1 MKVELNVVKHR
12 LKAFIISG
20 LFIVAG
26 LVAFFIRGGFNTG
39 IDFGS
44 GFSEKIQISPVGL
57 RVSYSGDSRALLSV
71 DGGVLTL
78 QIRSSDGVDTLEMPS
93 SSYPTAGD
101 VAKALSSKGIEVE
114 VVDGSLETAHLVSGF
129 GFPMKLSSSANR
141 INFATTGK
149 DITIADLRKALG
161 DAEGVSVQVVGNPND
176 GIFQIKL
183 PVTEGMKQRDAELM
197 ISSSLEKVFSSDEIV
212 VMQSDFFGPKF
223 SSQLISSA
231 IKAILIALVLI
242 LVYISIRFRL
252 SYALSSII
260 ALVHDV
266 LCMLSL
272 ILIFNLEVSTTTIAA
287 VLTVIG
293 YSLNNTIVIFDRVR
307 EEVKLRRGTD
317 VDVLINESV
326 DKSITRTVITTLTTL
341 FAIVPLAF
349 FASGDIKLF
358 AINLTWGILVGGY
371 SSNYVAPGL
380 LHYFHRISP
389 IDVEKDKSEEEYS
402 LVD

>member
-1 MKVELNVVKHR
+1 MK
-12 LKAFIISG
+12 
-20 LFIVAG
+20 
-26 LVAFFIRGGFNTG
+26 T
-39 IDFGS
+39 
-44 GFSEKIQISPVGL
+44 
-57 RVSYSGDSRALLSV
+57 V
-71 DGGVLTL
+71 DGTL
-78 QIRSSDGVDTLEMPS
+78 DTER
-93 SSYPTAGD
+93 
-101 VAKALSSKGIEVE
+101 
-114 VVDGSLETAHLVSGF
+114 LVSGF
-129 GFPMKLSSSANR
+129 GFPMVLSSTPHR
-141 INFATTGK
+141 LNFATVSK
-149 DITIADLRKALG
+149 DITIGDLRKVLE
-161 DAEGVSVQVVGNPND
+161 DIDGVSVQVVGNPSD

-183 PVTEGMKQRDAELM
+183 PVTEGMKQSDAEYML
-197 ISSSLEKVFSSDEIV
+197 SSRLENAYSSEEIV

-223 SSQLISSA
+223 SSQLIASSV
-231 IKAILIALVLI
+231 KAILIALVLI
-242 LVYISIRFRL
+242 LLYISVRFRL

-307 EEVKLRRGTD
+307 EEVRLRRGTD
-317 VDVLINESV
+317 VDVLINDSV

-358 AINLTWGILVGGY
+358 AINLTWGIVVGGY
-371 SSNYVAPGL
+371 SSNYIAPGL
-380 LHYFHRISP
+380 LHYFHRFSP
-389 IDVEKDKSEEEYS
+389 IDVEKEKKDEEYS

>member
-1 MKVELNVVKHR
+1 MKVRLNVVKHR
-12 LKAFIISG
+12 IVAFIVSTV
-20 LFIVAG
+20 FIVAG
-26 LVAFFIRGGFNTG
+26 IIAFFIRGGFNTG

-44 GFSEKIQISPVGL
+44 GYSEKIQISPVGL
-57 RVSYSGDSRALLSV
+57 WVSYSGDDSAQLSV

-78 QIRSSDGVDTLEMPS
+78 QMRSAEGVDTLSLPA

-101 VAKALSSKGIEVE
+101 VASALQTRGIDVE
-114 VVDGSLETAHLVSGF
+114 VVDASLETAHLVSGF
-129 GFPMKLSSSANR
+129 GFPMKLTGRENR
-141 INFATTGK
+141 LNFATVGK
-149 DITIADLRKALG
+149 DITIADMRKAL
-161 DAEGVSVQVVGNPND
+161 DDVDGVSVQVVGNPND

-183 PVTEGMKQRDAELM
+183 PVTEGMKQQDAEMM
-197 ISSSLEKVFSSDEIV
+197 ISSRLEQSFSSDEIV

-242 LVYISIRFRL
+242 LVYISVRFRL
-252 SYALSSII
+252 AYALSSII

-266 LCMLSL
+266 LCMLSM

-317 VDVLINESV
+317 VDVLINDSV

-380 LHYFHRISP
+380 LHYFHKLSP
-389 IDVEKDKSEEEYS
+389 IDVEKVKVEEDYS

>member
-1 MKVELNVVKHR
+1 MKVRLNAVRHR
-12 LKAFIISG
+12 IVSFIISS

-26 LVAFFIRGGFNTG
+26 IAAFFIRGGFNTG

-44 GFSEKIQISPVGL
+44 GYSEKIQISPVGL
-57 RVSYSGDSRALLSV
+57 WVSYAGDDSAQLSV
-71 DGGVLTL
+71 EGGVLTL
-78 QIRSSDGVDTLEMPS
+78 QIRSSNGVDTLEMPAS
-93 SSYPTAGD
+93 TYRTVGD
-101 VAKALSSKGIEVE
+101 VASALSSKGIDVE
-114 VVDGSLETAHLVSGF
+114 VVDGSLETSHLVSGF
-129 GFPMKLSSSANR
+129 GFPMKLSGTRSR
-141 INFATTGK
+141 INFATASK
-149 DITIADLRKALG
+149 DITIADLRKVLG
-161 DAEGVSVQVVGNPND
+161 DLDGVSVQVVGNPND

-183 PVTEGMKQRDAELM
+183 PVTEGMKQKDAEMM
-197 ISSSLEKVFSSDEIV
+197 ISTRLESAFSADEIV

-317 VDVLINESV
+317 VDVLINDSV

-371 SSNYVAPGL
+371 SSNFIAPGL

-389 IDVEKDKSEEEYS
+389 IDVEKAKVEEDYS

>member
-1 MKVELNVVKHR
+1 MKVKLNVIKHR
-12 LKAFIISG
+12 IVAFIISA

-26 LVAFFIRGGFNTG
+26 IAAFFIRGGFNTG

-57 RVSYSGDSRALLSV
+57 WVSYNGDDSAQLSV

-78 QIRSSDGVDTLEMPS
+78 QVRGSDGVETLAMPA
-93 SSYPTAGD
+93 SSYRTAGD
-101 VAKALSSKGIEVE
+101 IASALSLMGIDVE
-114 VVDGSLETAHLVSGF
+114 VVDAGLETEHLVSGF
-129 GFPMKLSSSANR
+129 GFPMKLSNTYSR
-141 INFATTGK
+141 INFATSGK

-161 DAEGVSVQVVGNPND
+161 DLEGVSVQVVGNPND

-183 PVTEGMKQRDAELM
+183 PVTEGMKQKDAEMM
-197 ISSSLEKVFSSDEIV
+197 ISSRLEKAFSSDEIV

-242 LVYISIRFRL
+242 LIYISIRFRL

-272 ILIFNLEVSTTTIAA
+272 ILIFDLEVSTTTIAA

-326 DKSITRTVITTLTTL
+326 DKSLTRTVITTLTTL

-371 SSNYVAPGL
+371 SSNFIAPGL

-389 IDVEKDKSEEEYS
+389 IDVEKAKVEEDYS

>member
-12 LKAFIISG
+12 IVAFIVSAV
-20 LFIVAG
+20 FIVAG

-44 GFSEKIQISPVGL
+44 GFSEKIQIAPVGL
-57 RVSYSGDSRALLSV
+57 KVSYSGDDSAQLSV
-71 DGGVLTL
+71 DGGVLAL
-78 QIRSSDGVDTLEMPS
+78 QVRSSEGVDTLALPA
-93 SSYPTAGD
+93 SSYPTAAD
-101 VAKALSSKGIEVE
+101 VAAALGEKGIDVE
-114 VVDGSLETAHLVSGF
+114 VVDGSLETSHLVSGF
-129 GFPMKLSSSANR
+129 GFPMKLSRQPDR
-141 INFATTGK
+141 INFATVSK
-149 DITIADLRKALG
+149 DITIADLRKVLG
-161 DAEGVSVQVVGNPND
+161 DLDGVSVQIVGNPND
-176 GIFQIKL
+176 GIFQVKL
-183 PVTEGMKQRDAELM
+183 PVTEGMKQHDAEML
-197 ISSSLEKVFSSDEIV
+197 ISSRLDESFSSDEIV

-242 LVYISIRFRL
+242 LVYISIRFKL
-252 SYALSSII
+252 AYALSSII

-317 VDVLINESV
+317 IDVLINDSV

-380 LHYFHRISP
+380 LHYFHKMSP
-389 IDVEKDKSEEEYS
+389 IDVEKEKADEDYS